1 MLRILQNRNNQIMIA
16 FLACMLILLFR
27 LFVLTI
33 VQGNT
38 WAERSTDLT
47 TKTLY
52 TAAPRG
58 RILDRNGIVL
68 ADNTSTFNLTFN
80 SSGLSSEV
88 LNSQIIA
95 LISILEENNDQ
106 YIHDFPI
113 SIGSEGFYFT
123 YDKGIENWLLAT
135 EFPSY
140 FTAEQSFA
148 ELRKQYG
155 VNEALDVYEAQIIL
169 QNTYGIYPPISV
181 KYMDYTQNLEKKAF
195 LSRYSLDSDISAEDA
210 FDSIC
215 AYFQIDSTLSDE
227 VSMKIIT
234 IRNDLDEMGYYSY
247 IPVTIATNVSYETV
261 ITIKERSSDFRGVDI
276 VAESVRNYPY
286 GESAGHVLGYMG
298 MISESE
304 KDAYLE
310 QGYSATDLVGKA
322 GIEKSYESVLR
333 GVDGMK
339 VVQVNVQGESVNT
352 VSSTDTQKGQDVTLT
367 IDLTIQQ
374 TAERALDQTLL
385 ALQKGGTF
393 KSLWGDVE
401 YPQYEHANVGSVVAI
416 EVETGDIIA
425 MVNNPSFD
433 PNLFSSGISGS
444 DWASLQA
451 KNPRDILSPTPLF
464 NVAARTAVQPG
475 SIFKMVVATAALANG
490 LDPYK
495 RYKDDGFIEVGNRT
509 FGCLLWN
516 ESRSTHGYINLF
528 EAIEVSCNYYFYNLI
543 SNFDHAK
550 QISMGMNADMS
561 AQEVTDYAL
570 QYGLGQSTGI
580 EITETVGNIPSDK
593 LKMATT
599 KVALRSMLHSRSE
612 LYFQPEVWQ
621 DNVLFNGYVDEIV
634 SWCEENPSR
643 NETLERLV
651 DLGVKRDK
659 LEELA
664 DLCKFSYF
672 IQAQWTK
679 GDLLNISIGQGD
691 NAYTPL
697 QMANYTAT
705 IGNKG
710 YRNQVSLVRYVENEG
725 EKLKDN
731 PVKIDADETVFSDI
745 LEGMRLVANG
755 EKGSA
760 SSYFKDFPLSV
771 AAKTGSAEKSGK
783 INPPDEVAYV
793 KSNLYRIAP
802 GLSWSQVETKMQ
814 ELIDS
819 DPKTFSSKNIAVRS
833 AVIRL
838 SDYQITTEDIDL
850 YKDDY
855 DNFAWFVCCAP
866 VEKPEIAVAVLIFQG
881 GQGSFGAP
889 VAREI
894 IGEYFSLDNL

>member
-1 MLRILQNRNNQIMIA
+1 MSKILQNRNNQIMIA
-16 FLACMLILLFR
+16 FFVFMSVLLLR
-27 LFVLTI
+27 LFVLTVI
-33 VQGNT
+33 QGST
-38 WAERSTDLT
+38 WAERSENLT

-68 ADNTSTFNLTFN
+68 ADNTSTFDLTFN
-80 SSGLSSEV
+80 SSGLSSEI
-88 LNSQIIA
+88 LNSQIVA
-95 LISILEENNDQ
+95 LISILEENNDR
-106 YIHDFPI
+106 YTHDFPI
-113 SIGSEGFYFT
+113 YIDRDEFYFT
-123 YDKGIENWLLAT
+123 YDKEIEGWLSET
-135 EFPSY
+135 EFPLS
-140 FTAEQSFA
+140 FTAEQAFEA
-148 ELRKQYG
+148 LRKQYG
-155 VNEALDVYEAQIIL
+155 VSEALDVYDAQIVL
-169 QNTYGIYPPISV
+169 QKTYGVYPPISV
-181 KYMDYTQNLEKKAF
+181 KYMDYTQSLEKKAF
-195 LSRYSLDSDISAEDA
+195 LSRYGLDSDIPAEDA
-210 FDSIC
+210 FHSIC
-215 AYFQIDSTLSDE
+215 DYFDIDPALSDE
-227 VSMKIIT
+227 KSMEIVT
-234 IRNDLDEMGYYSY
+234 IRNELDAMGYYSY
-247 IPVTIATNVSYETV
+247 IPVTIATDVSYETV
-261 ITIKERSSDFRGVDI
+261 IAVKERSSDFRGVDI
-276 VAESVRNYPY
+276 VAESVRIYPY

-304 KDAYLE
+304 KNSYLE

-322 GIEKSYESVLR
+322 GIERAYESVLR

-339 VVQVNVQGESVNT
+339 VVQINVQGESVNT
-352 VSSTDTQKGQDVTLT
+352 VSDTETKKGQDVTLT
-367 IDLTIQQ
+367 IDLTVQQ
-374 TAERALDQTLL
+374 TAERALEQTLS
-385 ALQKGGTF
+385 ALRTGGIF
-393 KSLWGDVE
+393 ESPWGDVD
-401 YPQYEHANVGSVVAI
+401 YPQYENANVGAVVAI

-425 MVNNPSFD
+425 MANNPSFD
-433 PNLFSSGISGS
+433 PNLFAKGISSS

-451 KNPRDILSPTPLF
+451 ENPRDTLSPTPLF

-475 SIFKMVVATAALANG
+475 SVFKMVVATAALANG

-495 RYKDDGFIEVGNRT
+495 RYEDDGFIEVGNRS

-543 SNFDHAK
+543 CNFDHAK
-550 QISMGMNADMS
+550 QISMGMSSDMG
-561 AQEVTDYAL
+561 AREVTDYAM
-570 QYGLGQSTGI
+570 QYGLGQPTGI
-580 EITETVGNIPSDK
+580 EITETVGSIPSDQ
-593 LKMATT
+593 LKMSTT

-612 LYFQPEVWQ
+612 LYFQSKVWQ
-621 DNVLFNGYVDEIV
+621 DNDLFNGYVDEIV

-643 NETLERLV
+643 NETLGRLV

-672 IQAQWTK
+672 NQAQWTK

-697 QMANYTAT
+697 QMANYAAT
-705 IGNKG
+705 IGNNG
-710 YRNQVSLVRYVENEG
+710 YRNEASLVLSVENEG
-725 EKLKDN
+725 EKAKSE
-731 PVKIDADETVFSDI
+731 PVKVDADEAVFSDI

-760 SSYFKDFPLSV
+760 VVYFKDFPLSV

-783 INPPDEVAYV
+783 INPPDEVAYI
-793 KSNLYRIAP
+793 KANLYRIAP
-802 GLSWSQVETKMQ
+802 DLRWSQVEAKMQ
-814 ELIDS
+814 ELIDA
-819 DPKTFSSKNIAVRS
+819 DPKTFSSENVAVRS

-838 SDYQITTEDIDL
+838 KEYQITTDDIDL

-866 VEKPEIAVAVLIFQG
+866 AENPEIAIAVLIFQG

-894 IGEYFSLDNL
+894 IGEYFGLDNL